1 MSGIGE
7 ASLVIGMISSIISII
22 EAVKEVYDAV
32 DDDSG
37 LPKNFKKSAA
47 KLPLIARLL
56 EDAETYVKSANND
69 TQTAFMP
76 TLKNC
81 QQQAEKLQGL
91 FSKVMPED
99 NDSRAER
106 YLKAARTIGKGG
118 RVETLTKGI
127 LEDLQ
132 LMATKF
138 PAITPPKKKQELEK
152 AIEEVS
158 KMEPSL
164 PDGFEENHGFAHYGS
179 GAQNNN
185 TGSGIQHNNSGA
197 GNQNSGSGQQYIGT
211 NHIVNHIKSNKSS
224 PHIVAPFQNF
234 PFRQNIGF
242 VMRKEIFTA
251 LRQKLTSLS
260 RHQNAVLWGLSGS
273 GKTQIALEF
282 AYRLH
287 NETSCFVFWVHGES
301 YTTFLHDYKVI
312 AQKAGLLVQLKKN
325 HNDNDLMNAVRIW
338 IESMSNWLLVIDN
351 ADDLTQFKPR
361 YTSDASKKSSSLYDF
376 IPRGKNGKI
385 LWTSCDRKIQAGL
398 LKIKE
403 GIHIDN
409 MQMEEAKEL
418 LGELSGCDITQ
429 DPIAVEKLIDLL
441 DRFPLAILQAAT
453 YMSRTSISV
462 TEYSRMFEKED
473 ERWKLF
479 ENLDL
484 DAPEAPKSVLQTL
497 QISIDY
503 IRRANLLSFKI
514 LHTISYF
521 NSQSIQFE
529 LIKAAIRSPDNAKE
543 GSINTSAFFTTVAFA
558 ILPVAVL
565 AMAVPYAN
573 FDLLGNESKGDGNE
587 GDGNDKDVLEA
598 VARLEEFSMLQK
610 EDGKRWYN
618 MHKLVQEGTRYTIR
632 QLKSKHNYERLHFS
646 KTALNILLRSFP
658 DSSQNTW
665 ATCEALLPH
674 ALAISSWSELSQEQ
688 ISVADLLNKVSN
700 YFADQHRW
708 EEKESID
715 LKILKLRTQRLGAK
729 NPYTILGIGQLS
741 NTYKQQDRLNE
752 AGRLRLEMLK
762 LMREVLSER
771 NSNTIWS
778 IVILASI
785 YHKQDHLNE
794 AEKMYMETLESELKR
809 MAEKHKKELKE
820 LKEQLKKAIN
830 DKNKDNIG
838 ALKKEFDK
846 VKREG
851 NKYQKAFAALKEEDK
866 YREALLAWRDAE
878 IAETSM
884 LQRDE
889 RADKFLKALIARKD
903 LEFSSLQTEK
913 NDGSLADNDGDAP
926 LIQASSNGNIEV
938 VRSLLDKGADI
949 SVTNKDGWT
958 PLYIASSNGHLEVV
972 KFLLEKDADLS
983 IGDNIRC
990 TPLIAASG
998 YGHLEIVKLLLER
1011 GADLSIATNNGWT
1024 PLNAASSH
1032 GHLEIVKLLL
1042 ERGADLSIATNDGWT
1057 PLNAASSHGHLEIV
1071 KLLLERGADLSIATN
1086 NGWTPLNIA
1095 SYSGHLE
1102 VVKLLLENTQV
1113 DTTKRDNNGRT
1124 AFFYAAMRGHHE
1136 LVQLL
1141 LARSP
1146 LELYTHDC
1154 YNVTPL
1160 LAAVRNG
1167 HEKVAELLLAADEIC
1182 IHSIDCFGRTLMCS
1196 AKRSRNTQLIQLIH
1210 HYATRAGLQIDDI
1223 DTSKQS
1229 ELVPFDLSLAWC
1241 DICTS
1246 CIRDDSDYYTLL
1258 RFPTESHHHTS
1269 AQVRRSCRPPGIG
1282 VFVEVTAISC
1292 VKISYAHDDLY
1303 TKPLRDIFL
1312 DIRDNLCR
1320 NEGIPG
1326 LRNDL

>member
-211 NHIVNHIKSNKSS
+211 NH
-224 PHIVAPFQNF
+224 
-234 PFRQNIGF
+234 
-242 VMRKEIFTA
+242 
-251 LRQKLTSLS
+251 
-260 RHQNAVLWGLSGS
+260 
-273 GKTQIALEF
+273 
-282 AYRLH
+282 
-287 NETSCFVFWVHGES
+287 
-301 YTTFLHDYKVI
+301 
-312 AQKAGLLVQLKKN
+312 
-325 HNDNDLMNAVRIW
+325 
-338 IESMSNWLLVIDN
+338 IDN

-1246 CIRDDSDYYTLL
+1246 CIRDDSDYYVCRVCDSGGFCICLECFEFGAKCQHIWHL
-1258 RFPTESHHHTS
+1258 
-1269 AQVRRSCRPPGIG
+1269 VRRQAKAR
-1282 VFVEVTAISC
+1282 
-1292 VKISYAHDDLY
+1292 
-1303 TKPLRDIFL
+1303 R
-1312 DIRDNLCR
+1312 
-1320 NEGIPG
+1320 
-1326 LRNDL
+1326 